1 MSLYKEL
8 KPEIKKIIKINAKKY
23 PHSGRVLIAKLHLH
37 QMYNELTIGD
47 VRDLISMSGVNEYNW
62 DVFDWKYGEVFFKN
76 EKLNDE

>member
-23 PHSGRVLIAKLHLH
+23 PHSGRVLIAKLHLR

-47 VRDLISMSGVNEYNW
+47 VRDLINLSDTNDTVWSNIN
-62 DVFDWKYGEVFFKN
+62 WKYGDKLFN
-76 EKLNDE
+76 EYK

>member
-1 MSLYKEL
+1 MNLYKQL
-8 KPEIKKIIKINAKKY
+8 KPEIKKAIKINAKKY

-37 QMYNELTIGD
+37 QMYNELTISD
-47 VRDLISMSGVNEYNW
+47 VRDLISMSAVNEYNW